1 MKSRLQLPVL
11 HCTGNIA
18 EVITYCVLECLPE
31 VVEND
36 ARASLLAITGK
47 GKMDALYLREYREL
61 VAHTAARPAIF
72 SRDLDCVFVIL
83 FQLTQL
89 LNAAWR
95 GSLTDEEVNNRDGAG
110 SIARLTASIMGP
122 LFQEVKPLD
131 PRAKDAKV
139 LTLYMHAP
147 IAHLQQLVGNQRS
160 PVAYISDE
168 AIEGHLRGV
177 GQYTHNHSNNAPQAA
192 VLSDLAGLC
201 DATIKFSTPRS
212 HPSSLVYTKHIRLC
226 KCWKTLG
233 RHGAAEFEALQT
245 IAIGDPNLLVESRNG
260 GAELFFTLP
269 LHDVVEANKARRF
282 EPSGIPRT
290 GKKEYLRRG
299 LRKRQEVVTA
309 CFCGALTGTD
319 FSSVIP
325 VARARRA
332 AKEAKAAQAA
342 AAGAVAS
349 SGDES
354 QVESGTETPADG
366 GAGAQRRAVNAKKAR
381 ERSVIPSVRRALPP
395 LWLLHKVL
403 TTPAAYATVR
413 EVAAG
418 GIDEPAPDV
427 VEAVI
432 RRHVAYLHCFLLRT
446 KTPQYALWA
455 AQAKVHPA
463 HVREAT
469 ETVLERLASLA
480 SNNVLFRETDVVMD
494 VQ

>member
-18 EVITYCVLECLPE
+18 EVITYFVLECLPE
-31 VVEND
+31 VVQND

-47 GKMDALYLREYREL
+47 GKMDALYLRECREL
-61 VAHTAARPAIF
+61 VALTAARPAIF
-72 SRDLDCVFVIL
+72 PRDLDCVFVIVL
-83 FQLTQL
+83 QLTQL

-122 LFQEVKPLD
+122 LCRE
-131 PRAKDAKV
+131 
-139 LTLYMHAP
+139 
-147 IAHLQQLVGNQRS
+147 
-160 PVAYISDE
+160 
-168 AIEGHLRGV
+168 
-177 GQYTHNHSNNAPQAA
+177 AA

-226 KCWKTLG
+226 KCWKTVG

-260 GAELFFTLP
+260 GAELYFTLL
-269 LHDVVEANKARRF
+269 LHDVVDANKAKRF

-319 FSSVIP
+319 FSSFIA

-332 AKEAKAAQAA
+332 AKEAKAAKAA

-349 SGDES
+349 SGGES
-354 QVESGTETPADG
+354 QVESGTEAPT
-366 GAGAQRRAVNAKKAR
+366 GAQRRAVNANKAR

-403 TTPAAYATVR
+403 PTPAAYATVR
-413 EVAAG
+413 EIATG

-427 VEAVI
+427 VEAFI

-446 KTPQYALWA
+446 KTPQYALWV
-455 AQAKVHPA
+455 AQTKIHPA

-469 ETVLERLASLA
+469 ETVLERLATLA
-480 SNNVLFRETDVVMD
+480 SNNVLFRATDVVMD